1 MPLQQPYD
9 RIHYDPPAPV
19 VDIIVKPQPAS
30 SRQVS
35 KNVRTLLDSGADA
48 TMLPESLLARI
59 GAIRIDRRRS
69 RGVYIPTGLAKRPG
83 RLTVAAAYRSLA
95 GPLIL
100 VTIAARLQPPIR
112 PPPVP
117 RRRDSRNNDRHRRSH
132 SRRGDRRGGLGCS
145 RCCHC

>member
-69 RGVYIPTGLAKRPG
+69 RGVYGQARMVSVYLVDIQIGQLVVPSIRAIGL
-83 RLTVAAAYRSLA
+83 SDNDE
-95 GPLIL
+95 PLIGCDVL
-100 VTIAARLQPPIR
+100 LSPPGWQ
-112 PPPVP
+112 
-117 RRRDSRNNDRHRRSH
+117 N
-132 SRRGDRRGGLGCS
+132 G
-145 RCCHC
+145 

>member
-9 RIHYDPPAPV
+9 RIHDDLPAPV
-19 VDIIVKPQPAS
+19 VDIIVKPRPAS

-35 KNVRTLLDSGADA
+35 EKVRALLDSGADA

-83 RLTVAAAYRSLA
+83 RLTVARQHIDLWPDRLSL
-95 GPLIL
+95 
-100 VTIAARLQPPIR
+100 
-112 PPPVP
+112 
-117 RRRDSRNNDRHRRSH
+117 
-132 SRRGDRRGGLGCS
+132 
-145 RCCHC
+145 